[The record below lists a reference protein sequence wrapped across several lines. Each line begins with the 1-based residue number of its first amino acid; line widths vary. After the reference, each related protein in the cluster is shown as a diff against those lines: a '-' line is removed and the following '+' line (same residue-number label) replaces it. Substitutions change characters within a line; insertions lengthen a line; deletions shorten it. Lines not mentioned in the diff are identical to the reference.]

1 MVSYVEQRRTEKKV
15 KLKVIAGDPIKEK
28 ITFTFYIL

>member
-1 MVSYVEQRRTEKKV
+1 MLNREELKKKV

>member
-1 MVSYVEQRRTEKKV
+1 MLNREELKKKV

-28 ITFTFYIL
+28 IIFTFYIL

>member
-1 MVSYVEQRRTEKKV
+1 MLNREELKKKV

-28 ITFTFYIL
+28 ITITFYIL